1 MAQLDDLKAALTA
14 IGAGVDDVDT
24 KLDTVR
30 ADIAV
35 VDAEVKT
42 LIDLLGQTPVDLTEA
57 LAQAQL
63 IAGKVSAVQDE
74 VQVASDSLKAI
85 PPAP

>member
-1 MAQLDDLKAALTA
+1 MAQLDELKAALTA
-14 IGAGVDDVDT
+14 IGSGVNDVDT

-35 VDAEVKT
+35 VDTRVKT
-42 LIDLLGQTPVDLTEA
+42 LIELLSTSPVDLTEA
-57 LAQAQL
+57 LAQAQA
-63 IAGKVSAVQDE
+63 ISAQVSAVSAEAQA
-74 VQVASDSLKAI
+74 ASDSLKAI